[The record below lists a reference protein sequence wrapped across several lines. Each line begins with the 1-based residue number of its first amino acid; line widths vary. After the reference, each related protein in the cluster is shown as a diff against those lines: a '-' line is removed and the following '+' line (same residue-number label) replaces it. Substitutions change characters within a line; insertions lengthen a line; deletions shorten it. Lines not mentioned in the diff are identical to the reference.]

1 MSEIKC
7 PFCKK
12 KQQNPIKQWK
22 YSGTDVSR
30 FKCKCGKF
38 FNLYQGKK
46 STWTIP
52 KSKN

>member
-12 KQQNPIKQWK
+12 KQGKSIKNWK
-22 YSGTDVSR
+22 YGSIDVNR
-30 FKCKCGKF
+30 FQCKCGKF
-38 FNLYQGKK
+38 FNFYKGTK

-52 KSKN
+52 KTKK